1 MLSWPSMGLWRN
13 FLDRMTGTAPPAERR
28 DADVNNAINQRLF
41 ETSIDLI
48 LVVSRRGVLLRVSP
62 SVRAILDRDPDEMQ
76 GRSAEDFLYPADLDS
91 TRQEMRLARRGRT
104 MRNFDCRYVHR
115 AGHPVTLAW
124 TGAWLEEEQQHI
136 FIGRDM
142 TDRIAAED
150 RARRSQRLEAVGQL
164 TGGIAHD
171 FNNLLA
177 VVIGS
182 LDLLQMRVAQDNE
195 AVELAEAALKA
206 ALRGADLTRQLLAFA
221 RQQPLNAK
229 VLAMEERIPATVSLL
244 RRTLGERIEV
254 VIDLSP
260 DLWPAL
266 ADPVQFEAALVNLA
280 INARDAMP
288 DGGRLSI
295 DAENFHLDGDYARQ
309 NVDVTPGDYVMIAVS
324 DTGGGMPPDI
334 VARAFEPFFTTKPPG
349 EGTGLG
355 LSMVYG
361 FIRQSRGHVK
371 IYSEEGHGTT
381 VRLYLPRA
389 VDVSAPAAEQ
399 KAPAL
404 QTARRGERILVVE
417 DNREVREVVLAQLG
431 ALGYRVIEAGNADE
445 ALGILSREED
455 IDLLFTD
462 VVMPGS
468 MSGDELARVARRQ
481 RPDLKVLLT
490 SGFAKGSL
498 HGGAQSDLASI
509 FLPKP
514 YRQVE
519 LAAKLRSILDASR
532 QSL

>member
-1 MLSWPSMGLWRN
+1 MGLWRDL
-13 FLDRMTGTAPPAERR
+13 LDRISGTAPPPARGE
-28 DADVNNAINQRLF
+28 ADVDNATNQRLF
-41 ETSIDLI
+41 ETSLDLI
-48 LVVSRRGVLLRVSP
+48 LVVSRQGELLRVSP
-62 SVRAILDRDPDEMQ
+62 SARTILGRDPGEMQ
-76 GRSAEDFLYPADLDS
+76 GHSAKEFLYPPDLDA
-91 TRQEMRLARRGRT
+91 TRREMRVARRGRT
-104 MRNFDCRYVHR
+104 TRNFECRYVHR
-115 AGHPVTLAW
+115 DGHPVTLAW
-124 TGAWLEEEQQHI
+124 TGVWLDDEQQHI

-142 TDRIAAED
+142 TERLVTED

-177 VVIGS
+177 IVIGS
-182 LDLLQMRVAQDNE
+182 LDLLQIRVARDPE
-195 AVELAEAALKA
+195 AVELTEAALKA

-229 VLAMEERIPATVSLL
+229 VLAMDECIAATAALL
-244 RRTLGERIEV
+244 RRTLGERIEIAV
-254 VIDLSP
+254 DLSP

-266 ADPVQFEAALVNLA
+266 ADPVQFETALVNLA

-288 DGGRLSI
+288 AGGRIAI
-295 DAENFHLDGDYARQ
+295 DAENFHLDEDYARQ
-309 NVDVTPGDYVMIAVS
+309 NADVTPGDYVMVAIS
-324 DTGGGMPPDI
+324 DAGGGMSPETL
-334 VARAFEPFFTTKPPG
+334 ARAFEPFFTTKAPG

-361 FIRQSRGHVK
+361 FARQSHGHVK
-371 IYSEEGHGTT
+371 IYSEPGRGTT

-389 VDVSAPAAEQ
+389 EQAGTPPADAGS
-399 KAPAL
+399 PA
-404 QTARRGERILVVE
+404 TATIRQGERILVVE
-417 DNREVREVVLAQLG
+417 DNPEVREVVVAQLG
-431 ALGYRVIEAGNADE
+431 ALGYRVVEAANADE
-445 ALGILSREED
+445 AMGILGREAN

-490 SGFAKGSL
+490 SGFARGSM
-498 HGGAQSDLASI
+498 HAGTQNDFADI

-519 LAAKLRSILDASR
+519 LATKLRSILDAGH
-532 QSL
+532 

>member
-1 MLSWPSMGLWRN
+1 MGLWRDL
-13 FLDRMTGTAPPAERR
+13 LDRITGTAQQPERR

-48 LVVSRRGVLLRVSP
+48 LVVSRQGNLLRVSP
-62 SVRAILDRDPDEMQ
+62 SVRTILDRDPDEMQ
-76 GRSAEDFLYPADLDS
+76 GRGAAEFLYPPDLDA
-91 TRQEMRLARRGRT
+91 TRREMRLARRGGT
-104 MRNFDCRYVHR
+104 TRNFDCRYVHR
-115 AGHPVTLAW
+115 DGHPVTLAW
-124 TGAWLEEEQQHI
+124 TGVWLDEEQQHI

-142 TDRIAAED
+142 TERLVAED

-177 VVIGS
+177 IVIGS
-182 LDLLQMRVAQDNE
+182 LDLLQIRVAQDGE
-195 AVELAEAALKA
+195 AVELTEAALKA

-229 VLAMEERIPATVSLL
+229 VLAMDERIAATSGLL
-244 RRTLGERIEV
+244 RRTLGERIDIAV
-254 VIDLSP
+254 NLSP

-288 DGGRLSI
+288 DGGRLSL
-295 DAENFHLDGDYARQ
+295 DAENFHLDEDYARQ
-309 NVDVTPGDYVMIAVS
+309 NADVAPGDYVMIAVS
-324 DTGGGMPPDI
+324 DTGGGMPPDT

-361 FIRQSRGHVK
+361 FARQSRGHVK
-371 IYSEEGHGTT
+371 IYSEPGRGTT

-389 VDVSAPAAEQ
+389 TEVGASPTPT
-399 KAPAL
+399 KPTAL
-404 QTARRGERILVVE
+404 PTARQGERILVVE
-417 DNREVREVVLAQLG
+417 DNPEVREVVVAQLG
-431 ALGYRVIEAGNADE
+431 ALGYRVMEAEDADE
-445 ALGILSREED
+445 ALGILAREDD

-468 MSGDELARVARRQ
+468 MSGDELARTARRQ

-490 SGFAKGSL
+490 SGFARGSL
-498 HGGAQSDLASI
+498 HGGTQNDFADI

-519 LAAKLRSILDASR
+519 LAAKLRAILDTSR